1 MANCGSTAERCNNG
15 EDEDDKSESH
25 RGRPAGRGWK
35 DDWDPK
41 KDNFPVMLS
50 LLTVISLYLW
60 TYLTKIK
67 PLRTIFV
74 MLVMMR

>member
-1 MANCGSTAERCNNG
+1 M
-15 EDEDDKSESH
+15 
-25 RGRPAGRGWK
+25 
-35 DDWDPK
+35 
-41 KDNFPVMLS
+41 MLS

-74 MLVMMR
+74 ILVMMR